1 MHPPIKRQ
9 GSGIMQY
16 TPSEKDIRKW
26 LHNSRQ
32 SADARALEDN
42 LPPGTKRDARG
53 QPHPGAAADAEYRAA
68 EKARKA
74 RVAAQR
80 RSRRR
85 LTRQTTA
92 GGRKTR
98 KRRTRRRRRKRRTRR
113 RRRKRRRR
121 RTRRGGEI
129 FGFRRWVRKKT
140 AAQKAKKRAA
150 AQKAK
155 ANAHHT
161 KIYGDLRNVPDTP
174 FNPQYPSLQK

>member
-1 MHPPIKRQ
+1 
-9 GSGIMQY
+9 MQY

-42 LPPGTKRDARG
+42 LPPGTKRNARG
-53 QPHPGAAADAEYRAA
+53 QPYPSAAADAEYRAA

-85 LTRQTTA
+85 LTRQKTA

-98 KRRTRRRRRKRRTRR
+98 KRRTRHRKRRTRHRKRRTRHRPR
-113 RRRKRRRR
+113 RRRRRR

>member
-1 MHPPIKRQ
+1 
-9 GSGIMQY
+9 MQY
-16 TPSEKDIRKW
+16 TPSKKDIRKW

-42 LPPGTKRDARG
+42 LPPGTKRNARG
-53 QPHPGAAADAEYRAA
+53 QPHPGAAADAGYRAA

-74 RVAAQR
+74 RVAAK
-80 RSRRR
+80 RRR

-98 KRRTRRRRRKRRTRR
+98 KTRTRHRRKRRTRHRRPR
-113 RRRKRRRR
+113 RRRRRR

-140 AAQKAKKRAA
+140 AAQKEKKRTA

>member
-1 MHPPIKRQ
+1 
-9 GSGIMQY
+9 MQY

-42 LPPGTKRDARG
+42 LPPGTKRNARG
-53 QPHPGAAADAEYRAA
+53 QPYPSAAADAEYRAA

-74 RVAAQR
+74 RVAAKR
-80 RSRRR
+80 RSGRR
-85 LTRQTTA
+85 LTRQKTA

-113 RRRKRRRR
+113 RRKRRTRHRRPRRRRRRR

-140 AAQKAKKRAA
+140 AAQKEKKRTA

-161 KIYGDLRNVPDTP
+161 KIYGDLRNVPHTP